1 MMKTIAKNRVA
12 AFLPKIANVTVYSL
26 DNGFKGEPATIEW
39 AVKLDAKFMWDG
51 KSKGKARC
59 HSNLWYEFEVAA

>member
-12 AFLPKIANVTVYSL
+12 AFLPKITNVKCYSL
-26 DNGFKGEPATIEW
+26 DNGFSGTDATIDW
-39 AVKLDAKFMWDG
+39 AVKLQAKFSTDG
-51 KSKGKARC
+51 KKGVARC